1 MSTLRIA
8 ILSFL
13 LAVLS
18 CGIVSFVM
26 VGQLK
31 DFHEQRDTAVA
42 KAKGTIVEDG
52 IGDEGSIR
60 VRWEDTAGTSHT
72 TQFGIYD
79 TDRFVKGQAFT
90 VRFDSA
96 HPGDQVF
103 PADPKETAQE
113 DDIYAG
119 IFLPWILVVV
129 SGAWWLVR
137 AARSAL
143 SRRTPAAPARMK
155 VVSGFRLTG
164 SPITGIL
171 RTTWV
176 TLERGKSKEF
186 QRVGWHPALSTINSE
201 EQVQTFS
208 GGGSTTVQLGNGTR
222 LGPIG
227 RTRDEPPRRFQLRP
241 ISAVRSSQADSFLQR
256 PVEPHDAWLRT
267 ILMRAAYGA
276 TIGGLPGILFGGTQL
291 IWIGVLLGAA
301 GAVNLWA
308 LYGADR

>member
-8 ILSFL
+8 IVSFL
-13 LAVLS
+13 LAVLT
-18 CGIVSFVM
+18 CGIVSLVM

-31 DFHEQRDTAVA
+31 DFHEQRDAAMA

-60 VRWEDTAGTSHT
+60 VRWQDSAGTSHT
-72 TQFGIYD
+72 TKFGIYD
-79 TDRFVKGQAFT
+79 TDRYVKGQAFT

-96 HPGDQVF
+96 HPEDRVF
-103 PADPKETAQE
+103 PADPEETSQE
-113 DDIYAG
+113 EDIYAG

-129 SGAWWLVR
+129 AGAWWLVR
-137 AARSAL
+137 AVRIAL

-155 VVSGFRLTG
+155 VVSGFSLTS
-164 SPITGIL
+164 SPVTGML

-176 TLERGKSKEF
+176 TLERGKAKEF
-186 QRVGWHPALSTINSE
+186 QRVGWHPALSTIHAL

-208 GGGSTTVQLGNGTR
+208 GGGSTTVQLGDGAR

-227 RTRDEPPRRFQLRP
+227 RTRDQPPKLTQLRP
-241 ISAVRSSQADSFLQR
+241 IPAVRSSQADSFLQR
-256 PVEPHDAWLRT
+256 PVEAHDAWLRT

-276 TIGGLPGILFGGTQL
+276 TIGCLPGILFGGTQL
-291 IWIGVLLGAA
+291 IWVGALLGAA